1 VKQRDLR
8 VRKILRFRNRRA
20 RRRSTSFV
28 VVVVV
33 VVRLVQLAHFFDP
46 FFFSSSLSLNY
57 LSPTRA
63 HAFLYIVSLF
73 FSFIAPFLSL
83 CLSLSPARALFLT
96 PSSARELR
104 ERRRRGRRGRRG
116 RRDRKTARSSFVRS
130 LSLSQRK
137 NNFSDS
143 KKKMKKR
150 RRKKSEKDKK
160 PKLFWPKTEKG
171 GLLSLWVLTLIHTR
185 ASSSS

>member
-46 FFFSSSLSLNY
+46 FFFSLSLC
-57 LSPTRA
+57 LSFFELLVSPTRA

-130 LSLSQRK
+130 LSLSLKEKTTFRIQ
-137 NNFSDS
+137 
-143 KKKMKKR
+143 KKK
-150 RRKKSEKDKK
+150 
-160 PKLFWPKTEKG
+160 
-171 GLLSLWVLTLIHTR
+171 
-185 ASSSS
+185 